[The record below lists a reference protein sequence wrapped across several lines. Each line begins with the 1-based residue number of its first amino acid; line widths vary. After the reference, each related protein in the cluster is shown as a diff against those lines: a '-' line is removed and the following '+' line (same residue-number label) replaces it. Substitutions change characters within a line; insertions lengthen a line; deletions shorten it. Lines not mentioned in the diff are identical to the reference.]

1 MNLQTSLQTA
11 DSSNDTAVQGG
22 DGKIRC
28 LNAEPEVPKC
38 EVRLLTGNIIILPH
52 TYLGGEQK
60 KRKNIFRE

>member
-1 MNLQTSLQTA
+1 MFYSLSQNHLMNLQTSLQTA

-38 EVRLLTGNIIILPH
+38 EVRLLTGNATAH
-52 TYLGGEQK
+52 
-60 KRKNIFRE
+60 IFRRG